1 MTLHDYTELPSKV
14 RDALRA
20 TFSDLIASNRTKT
33 FYAFAVWTDDSLQF
47 FNAAANTE
55 EGLTSTVDHY
65 RKEVDPKYGNTS
77 TRNSMRWS
85 YGDWEY
91 FPIDDD
97 NHLAEIDAIVRR
109 NFDADENEFMANVD
123 SLWQALLDGF
133 VLLNEEGF
141 FGTGDDRSGI
151 TLMLVGHVPE
161 EKYEQWITTLN
172 PPDVAK
178 RCLEWDYD
186 APDTDAN

>member
-20 TFSDLIASNRTKT
+20 TFSDLMASNRNKT
-33 FYAFAVWTDDSLQF
+33 FYTFAVFTDDSLQF

-55 EGLTSTVDHY
+55 EGLTSTVEHY
-65 RKEVDPKYGNTS
+65 GKKVDPKYGNTS
-77 TRNSMRWS
+77 ARNNMRWS

-91 FPIDDD
+91 FPIEDG
-97 NHLAEIDAIVRR
+97 NHLAEIDAIVRG
-109 NFDADENEFMANVD
+109 NFDADKSEFMANVD
-123 SLWQALLDGF
+123 LLWQALLDGF
-133 VLLNEEGF
+133 VLLSDEGF
-141 FGTGDDRSGI
+141 FGTGDDRSRI
-151 TLMLVGHVPE
+151 TLMLVGDIPM
-161 EKYEQWITTLN
+161 EKFYQWITTLN

-178 RCLEWDYD
+178 RRLEWDYD